1 MILFELFNSSPK
13 EFQDLSD
20 DESQMK
26 WKDSRKTKLTLRQIN
41 RLRKMNDMR
50 TLEHEKEMAFVR
62 KMYSPPAD
70 TGDGMGM

>member
-13 EFQDLSD
+13 AFQDLSD
-20 DESQMK
+20 DDSQMK
-26 WKDSRKTKLTLRQIN
+26 WEDSRKTKLTLRQIN

-62 KMYSPPAD
+62 TMYAPPESS
-70 TGDGMGM
+70 DGM